1 MRLRKHFTEYSTFL
15 SHKYHFEQQ
24 EKTIGKTWTE
34 SMIRN
39 EIKGLDAIT
48 GLDGTS
54 LKIAFTR
61 SSVEFKSF
69 GATKLALKWIDENC

>member
-1 MRLRKHFTEYSTFL
+1 M
-15 SHKYHFEQQ
+15 
-24 EKTIGKTWTE
+24 GKTWTV

-48 GLDGTS
+48 GLDGNL

-61 SSVEFKSF
+61 SSVEFKSI
-69 GATKLALKWIDENC
+69 GATKLALNG

>member
-1 MRLRKHFTEYSTFL
+1 M
-15 SHKYHFEQQ
+15 
-24 EKTIGKTWTE
+24 GKTWTE

-39 EIKGLDAIT
+39 EIKELDAIT

-61 SSVEFKSF
+61 SLVELKSI
-69 GATKLALKWIDENC
+69 GARSLRLNG

>member
-1 MRLRKHFTEYSTFL
+1 M
-15 SHKYHFEQQ
+15 
-24 EKTIGKTWTE
+24 GKTWTE
-34 SMIRN
+34 SIIRN

-54 LKIAFTR
+54 PKIAFTR
-61 SSVEFKSF
+61 SSVEFKSI